1 MSSISIDTTQNVAIT
16 YELAG
21 VLERIGAYIIDAIIM
36 GAFMVTFMIVASVLR
51 AAGNVDGGASES
63 LMIAIFGAIVLTFLY
78 PLIAEATMNGQT
90 LGKRAV
96 GIRVVRQDG
105 SAATFANFVIR
116 YLLGI
121 LENGITTGAISVCS
135 IMITKNRQRVG
146 DLAAGTV
153 VVKVV
158 KRASLQL
165 SQLQTTADGSHTIV
179 FEEVGALSEN
189 DIAIIREV
197 LRATRNSSYSVEVRT
212 NMLYKAKER
221 IEALLHIS
229 SGLSAEKFLIQVLE
243 DHSALH
249 GAPTSDIAHR
259 QKD

>member
-21 VLERIGAYIIDAIIM
+21 VMERIGAYIIDVMIM
-36 GAFMVTFMIVASVLR
+36 GAFMVTFMILTSVLG
-51 AAGNVDGGASES
+51 AAGGVDSGASEN
-63 LMIAIFGAIVLTFLY
+63 LMIGIFGAIVLTFLY

-105 SAATFANFVIR
+105 SAATFGNFVIR

-121 LENGITTGAISVCS
+121 LENGISTGAIAVCS

-158 KRASLQL
+158 KAASLQL

-179 FEEVGALSEN
+179 FEEAGTLTEN

-197 LRATRNSSYSVEVRT
+197 LRATRNSAYSVEVRT

-221 IEALLHIS
+221 IEEMLHTS

-243 DHSALH
+243 DHSAIH

>member
-16 YELAG
+16 YELGG
-21 VLERIGAYIIDAIIM
+21 VMDRIGAYIIDAIIM
-36 GAFMVTFMIVASVLR
+36 GAFMVTFMIVASILG
-51 AAGNVDGGASES
+51 AAGNVGDGASENF
-63 LMIAIFGAIVLTFLY
+63 MIAIFGAIVLTFLY
-78 PLIAEATMNGQT
+78 PLIAEAAMNGQT

-105 SAATFANFVIR
+105 SAATLGNFVVR

-121 LENGITTGAISVCS
+121 LENGITTGGIALCS
-135 IMITKNRQRVG
+135 IMITKHRQRLG

-158 KRASLQL
+158 KQASLQL
-165 SQLQTTADGSHTIV
+165 SQLQTAADGSHTIV
-179 FEEVGALSEN
+179 FEEVGTLTER

-197 LRATRNSSYSVEVRT
+197 LRATRNSAYTVEVRT

-221 IEALLHIS
+221 IEEMLHIS

-249 GAPTSDIAHR
+249 GAPTSGIAHP